1 MANGTLKVSN
11 IETSSGSGTI
21 TLGQSGETITIPSGA
36 TINMSSATQTGVG
49 GANTPTWIAA
59 LGSNQTIT
67 ANGTMT
73 LVECST
79 VLKDSDSA
87 YTNTS
92 GNYKFTCPSGQA
104 GTYYVFGSG
113 AIYGGGDD
121 TMKNFFL
128 QLYKNGSM
136 YGHFNNYYQ
145 TTTIRYAATSHAII
159 MDLAAGDT
167 VQLYIGADSTGT
179 TQIYNQTYS
188 TFFGGYKLIGV

>member
-21 TLGQSGETITIPSGA
+21 TIGQSGETVALGSGA
-36 TINMSSATQTGVG
+36 SQTLA
-49 GANTPTWIAA
+49 ANTPTWIAA

-159 MDLAAGDT
+159 MDLAVGDT

>member
-1 MANGTLKVSN
+1 MATLFVDKIDPQSGTSLE
-11 IETSSGSGTI
+11 IGSSGDTITFPSGT
-21 TLGQSGETITIPSGA
+21 TLVNNG
-36 TINMSSATQTGVG
+36 TQTGFG

-92 GNYKFTCPSGQA
+92 GNYKFTVPSGA
-104 GTYYVFGSG
+104 DGSYYVFGS
-113 AIYGGGDD
+113 ASIYGGGDN
-121 TMKNFFL
+121 TMKNFFV

-145 TTTIRYAATSHAII
+145 TTTIRYAATSHSII
-159 MDLAAGDT
+159 MPDLVAGDYI
-167 VQLYIGADSTGT
+167 QLYVGADSTGT

-188 TFFGGYKLIGV
+188 TFFGGYKIIE